1 MNLQENINRV
11 RGIMG
16 IISESFDIP
25 DNIKSMLKN
34 KALVYNF
41 PYADNSVIIE
51 NAPWFSVIIYPKTI
65 DNKIKRILIPFLE
78 KSDLYYNVTTKDDIK
93 YDNVNYGKL
102 YDNLVRVAHSM
113 AGKKVDD
120 ENNKTMVIYFSPRGG
135 KEVNSNKKLYHVTY
149 SPMVGIEGIMTKT
162 NVKYKDR
169 IYLWDNLDTAI
180 NYVDISHHRE
190 KDDAW
195 VYEVDASGMDLFK
208 DPEEENKSFYVE
220 DNIPPNRIKLVYSS
234 K

>member
-78 KSDLYYNVTTKDDIK
+78 KSDLYYNITTKDDIK

-102 YDNLVRVAHSM
+102 YDNLVKVAHSM
-113 AGKKVDD
+113 VGKKVDD
-120 ENNKTMVIYFSPRGG
+120 ENNKTMVIYFSPNTS
-135 KEVNSNKKLYHVTY
+135 KEVNNNKKLYHVTY
-149 SPMVGIEGIMTKT
+149 SPMVEVEGLVVKT
-162 NVKYKDR
+162 TVKYKDR
-169 IYLWDNLDTAI
+169 IYLWDDLDTAI
-180 NYVDISHHRE
+180 NYVDISHH
-190 KDDAW
+190 KNKNDAW

-208 DPEEENKSFYVE
+208 DPEEASKSFYVE
-220 DNIPPNRIKLVYSS
+220 NNIPPSRLKLVYKS